1 VNPLRDEVLDMLQRL
16 GRPAHVDEITRRVT
30 KTRHASC
37 VQMALRDLEGR
48 HRVRFGLDGPWQC
61 TAPLDGTQAS

>member
-1 VNPLRDEVLDMLQRL
+1 MKPLHDEVLDVLQHF

-30 KTRHASC
+30 GTRHASC

-48 HRVRFGLDGPWQC
+48 HRVRFGLDGRWQC
-61 TAPLDGTQAS
+61 TAPRDGMQAP